1 MLVDDRCH
9 DLISLLLDTATV
21 DQSGF
26 VLEHPDPV
34 FVPERIRAGLFGN
47 RKKGGTGTLVVHQGL
62 GRGQSQSLVGETALI
77 IRKLVGSGRTERLD
91 WGEDVGAWIYVGRT
105 SQTDVMV
112 NDFSVSKVHA
122 RLRRSESY
130 FEIEDL
136 DSSNGTFINDE
147 RLTPRQGRELKSGDL
162 VRFGRMALVFLSPDD
177 LFELLAPSIDDTE
190 IAMGRALEPTTE

>member
-1 MLVDDRCH
+1 MDERSY

-21 DQSGF
+21 DRSGF

-34 FVPERIRAGLFGN
+34 FVPERIRSGLFGD
-47 RKKGGTGTLVVHQGL
+47 RRKGGTGTLVVHQGL

-77 IRKLVGSGRTERLD
+77 IRKLFGSGRTERLD

-105 SQTDVMV
+105 SQTDVMI
-112 NDFSVSKVHA
+112 NDFSVSKAHA
-122 RLRRSESY
+122 RLRRSEAY

-147 RLTPRQGRELKSGDL
+147 KLAPKQGKELKSGDL

-177 LFELLAPSIDDTE
+177 LYDLLAPSIDDTE
-190 IAMGRALEPTTE
+190 LAMGRALDPASD